1 MAKLAFAEAGAR
13 LGAAFLPDGLSFL
26 GIQLSGAQI
35 GSAVGGLAGGAIDAA
50 LAGPVAETGRL
61 SGLTIMESREGAVI
75 PRVFGR
81 MRVGG
86 QVIWATHLK
95 ERKSERSAN
104 GKGGPTIAEY
114 SYSIS
119 FAVAIC
125 EGEITGVDRIWV
137 NGEPL
142 SLAHVTSRLYRGSAD
157 QLADPLI
164 VATEG
169 DAPAYRG
176 LAYMVFEDFPLDEF
190 GARLPQLSFEVTRPV
205 RGSSEG
211 LECVVRSVNLIPAS
225 GEFVYSPELVR
236 RIEYPGWEA
245 PLNQHAATGEVD
257 VIRALDQLQA
267 ELPLVENINLT
278 LGWFGDD
285 LRAGNCSVM
294 PGVETRDQI
303 NLPHD
308 WRAGGV
314 GRAGA
319 RLISRDEAGR
329 PNYGGTPDDAGIVA
343 LIQECA
349 ARGISV
355 TMSPF
360 LLMDIPAGNGL
371 ADPYG
376 GAEQAAFPW
385 RGRITAT
392 EDKSATTPAE
402 VEAFFGTAAS
412 ADFTIANG
420 RVVYSGPAEWS
431 YRRFVLHA
439 AFLCALAGGV
449 ERFLLGSELVSLTRL
464 RDGAGAYPA
473 VEALKSL
480 AAEVRS
486 LVGAGVEISYA
497 ADWTEY
503 GAYVPDDGSGD
514 VLFPLDD
521 LWADANIDFIGL
533 DWYAPLSDWR
543 DGDHL
548 DADSWPRLHDTAYL
562 SANIEGGEGY
572 DWYYSSD
579 ADREAQLR
587 TPILDTAHGE
597 DWVFRVKDIR
607 SWWQS
612 AHHERPAGKRSLTA
626 TVYQPEAKPIRLIE
640 IGCGAVD
647 KGTNAPNVFYDP
659 KSSESGLPHYSD
671 GTRDDEIQRLAVMAL
686 SEYWGASSALNPHS
700 SVYSGPMIADGSLSV
715 WAYDAR
721 PYPAFPQL
729 TDVWSDGA
737 NWARGHWLNGRI
749 TRSDLGA
756 YIEELCE
763 AEGVGVDVSGVEGSF
778 HGLVISGASTLKDAL
793 GIVTGVFGL
802 SCRQTEDGLSFFN
815 TFSEAAEPVSDA
827 LFAGP
832 EKTPLVFTR
841 RIAEHMPKTVR
852 ITAPDPDAHYQPAS
866 YQSSLDAAGD
876 RDLGFN
882 LPIALSAE
890 NANALA
896 LHLADQVNAQKD
908 AWQLALSPE
917 AMTLEVGDLI
927 SVPGISGEV
936 QIDTL
941 TRGDRI
947 DLTLR
952 RPVQAF
958 GSVEAVSGV
967 GTPPLHVSR
976 PDGVVMDLP
985 SLPGR
990 EDDIRPLVAAFS
1002 YPSSGPISVSSGYD
1016 GASMSLRAVI
1026 EQNARIGRLLS
1037 PLPAG
1042 ASDRMRASLQVLA
1055 SFPQAE
1061 LQSMSRF
1068 SMLNGGNLCV
1078 VETSQGWMVAS
1089 FEKAELIA
1097 ENQYLLGGWLT
1108 GIAGTDD
1115 LAALGAE
1122 TGARIVLLDDA
1133 VVPASLSDYELGQS
1147 LNWQFSAVGSDAAS
1161 YDAQV
1166 EGRALKSLRPG
1177 HLRARISPSG
1187 DLSLTWTRR
1196 GRHSADRW
1204 DQESVPLLEEQLL
1217 FRIEVNAGGNT
1228 LRTTDVSDTSWIYY
1242 AAMQSEDGAPSSGM
1256 SVSVSQISARVGE
1269 GVAARLSL

>member
-1 MAKLAFAEAGAR
+1 MAQLAFAEAGAR

-61 SGLTIMESREGAVI
+61 SGLTIMESREGAGI

-125 EGEITGVDRIWV
+125 KGEITGVDRIWA

-142 SLAHVTSRLYRGSAD
+142 SLAHVSSRLYRGSAD

-164 VATEG
+164 FATEG

-176 LAYMVFEDFPLDEF
+176 LAYMVFEDFPLDAF

-211 LECVVRSVNLIPAS
+211 LESVVRSVNFIPAS

-285 LRAGNCSVM
+285 LRAGSCSVM

-314 GRAGA
+314 GRDAA

-329 PNYGGTPDDAGIVA
+329 PNFGGTPDDAGIVA

-360 LLMDIPAGNGL
+360 LLMDIPVGNGL

-376 GAEQAAFPW
+376 TVEQAAFPW
-385 RGRITAT
+385 RGRITAI
-392 EDKSATTPAE
+392 EDKSATTRAE
-402 VEAFFGTAAS
+402 VEAFFGTAAA
-412 ADFTIANG
+412 ADFSNANG
-420 RVVYSGPAEWS
+420 KVVYSGPAEWS

-439 AFLCALAGGV
+439 ASLCVLAGGG

-464 RDGAGAYPA
+464 RDDEGAYPA

-521 LWADANIDFIGL
+521 LWADTNIDFIGL

-548 DADSWPRLHDTAYL
+548 DADSWPRLHDMAYL
-562 SANIEGGEGY
+562 IANIEGGEGY
-572 DWYYSSD
+572 DWYYASD
-579 ADREAQLR
+579 ADRDAQLR
-587 TPILDTAHGE
+587 ITIVDTAHGE
-597 DWVFRVKDIR
+597 DWIFRAKDIR
-607 SWWQS
+607 NWWQS
-612 AHHERPAGKRSLTA
+612 AHYERPAGTRSATA
-626 TVYQPEAKPIRLIE
+626 TAYQPEAKPIRLIE

-659 KSSESGLPHYSD
+659 KSSESGLPNYSD

-686 SEYWGASSALNPHS
+686 SEYWGASSAQNPQS
-700 SVYSGPMIADGSLSV
+700 SVYSGAMIADGGLSV

-721 PYPAFPQL
+721 PFPAFPQL

-749 TRSDLGA
+749 TRSDFGA
-756 YIEELCE
+756 FIDELCE
-763 AEGVGVDVSGVEGSF
+763 AGGIGVDVSGVEGSF
-778 HGLVISGASTLKDAL
+778 HGLVLSGTSTLKDAL
-793 GIVTGVFGL
+793 GYVTGVFGV

-815 TFSEAAEPVSDA
+815 TSSEATEPVSDA
-827 LFAGP
+827 LCAGGDNA
-832 EKTPLVFTR
+832 PLLFR
-841 RIAEHMPKTVR
+841 RRVAEHVPKTVR
-852 ITAPDPDAHYQPAS
+852 ITAPDPDADYQPAS

-882 LPIALSAE
+882 LPIAMSAE
-890 NANALA
+890 NASALA

-917 AMTLEVGDLI
+917 AMTLDVGDII

-947 DLTLR
+947 DVTLR

-958 GSVEAVSGV
+958 GGVEAVSGV

-976 PDGVVMDLP
+976 PDGVVLDLP
-985 SLPGR
+985 ALPGR
-990 EDDIRPLVAAFS
+990 EDDIRPMVAAFS
-1002 YPSSGPISVSSGYD
+1002 YPSSGPISVSAGYD

-1042 ASDRMRASLQVLA
+1042 VSDRMRASLQVQA

-1061 LQSMSRF
+1061 LQSVSRL
-1068 SMLNGGNLCV
+1068 SMLNGGNVCA
-1078 VETSQGWMVAS
+1078 VETSAGWMIAS
-1089 FEKAELIA
+1089 FEVAELIA
-1097 ENQYLLGGWLT
+1097 ENQFLLGGWLT

-1115 LAALGAE
+1115 LAALGADA
-1122 TGARIVLLDDA
+1122 GARIVLLDSA
-1133 VVPASLSDYELGQS
+1133 VLPASLSDYELGQS
-1147 LNWQFSAVGSDAAS
+1147 LNWQFSTAGSDAAI
-1161 YDAQV
+1161 YDAQI
-1166 EGRALKSLRPG
+1166 EGRALTPLRPG
-1177 HLRARISPSG
+1177 HLRAALNPAG

-1196 GRHSADRW
+1196 ARHSADRW
-1204 DQESVPLLEEQLL
+1204 EQESVPLLEEQLL
-1217 FRIEVNAGGNT
+1217 FRVEVSAGGSV
-1228 LRTTDVSDTSWIYY
+1228 LRRADVNETSWVYS
-1242 AAMQSEDGAPSSGM
+1242 AAMQAEDGASSSGLW
-1256 SVSVSQISARVGE
+1256 VSVSQISARVGE